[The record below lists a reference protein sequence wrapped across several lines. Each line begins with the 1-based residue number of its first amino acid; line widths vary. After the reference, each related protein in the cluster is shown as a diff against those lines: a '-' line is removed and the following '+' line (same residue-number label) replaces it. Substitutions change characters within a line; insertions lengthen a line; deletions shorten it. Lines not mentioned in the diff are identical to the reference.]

1 MFHHDNC
8 KPMHMANKIGLFFVL
23 LFAVCFAW
31 YFIHPVEQEMH
42 LAMFQMSFFG
52 FEGMNFLSFVLGAI
66 QVYIW
71 GYILVGLGYLVSM
84 VGCGKSGK
92 CCK

>member
-1 MFHHDNC
+1 
-8 KPMHMANKIGLFFVL
+8 MANHVGFFFVL

-42 LAMFQMSFFG
+42 LAMFRVSFFG
-52 FEGMNFLSFVLGAI
+52 FSGMNFLSFVYGAI

-71 GYILVGLGYLVSM
+71 AYIFVGLGYLVSL
-84 VGCGKSGK
+84 VCGCCKNGK
-92 CCK
+92 CECK